1 MEMFLGSTAFL
12 VAQMSSKESVCN
24 PAGGEG
30 DDRGQDGWMTSLT
43 QST

>member
-24 PAGGEG
+24 LAGGEG
-30 DDRGQDGWMTSLT
+30 DDR
-43 QST
+43 

>member
-24 PAGGEG
+24 LAGGEG
-30 DDRGQDGWMTSLT
+30 DDTGQDGWMTSLT
-43 QST
+43 QCT